1 MKWGIFM
8 RFKIILTLSILFLL
22 SKSIYCQTV
31 NSDTSFYYDN
41 ENIFDENNTP
51 DDSIYYYNPSY
62 YTIKVDAGYSVKD
75 NLILP
80 YFTKQA
86 YLNISYSISNFVF
99 PLEIYPTQVGL
110 FNELGIYNTSVYLNI
125 GPEARVERQFY
136 FIPYLGVSLIPF
148 SKYNNQMAFIY
159 YAGISTGCFINL
171 NDQTNL
177 IIEAGTDL
185 IKFKQDQNNFYLK
198 IGIGFNLYY
207 PL

>member
-1 MKWGIFM
+1 M
-8 RFKIILTLSILFLL
+8 RIKIILALSSLFLFYQ
-22 SKSIYCQTV
+22 SIYCQSV
-31 NSDTSFYYDN
+31 NPDTSSYNNN
-41 ENIFDENNTP
+41 ENVFDESNATG
-51 DDSIYYYNPSY
+51 DSVVYYNPSY
-62 YTIKVDAGYSVKD
+62 YSIKIDAGYSVKD

-80 YFTKQA
+80 YFTKQE

-125 GPEARVERQFY
+125 GPEARIERQFY

-148 SKYNNQMAFIY
+148 SKYDNQMVFIY
-159 YAGISTGCFINL
+159 YAGISTGCFISL
-171 NDQTNL
+171 DDQTNL
-177 IIEAGTDL
+177 IIEGGTDL

>member
-1 MKWGIFM
+1 MKFNIGYTIG
-8 RFKIILTLSILFLL
+8 ILFLL
-22 SKSIYCQTV
+22 SQ
-31 NSDTSFYYDN
+31 TSFCQSVSADTLFSNDNKNTFEENNIDEDSVEYYD
-41 ENIFDENNTP
+41 
-51 DDSIYYYNPSY
+51 PSY
-62 YTIKVDAGYSVKD
+62 YSVKIDAGYSLKD

-80 YFTKQA
+80 YFSKQT
-86 YLNISYSISNFVF
+86 YINISYSISNFVF

-125 GPEARVERQFY
+125 GPEARVEQHYY

-148 SKYNNQMAFIY
+148 SKYDHQMAFIY
-159 YAGISTGCFINL
+159 YAGISTGCFFNL

-185 IKFKQDQNNFYLK
+185 IKFKQNQNNFYLK